1 MADNLQNKK
10 ISTKALFGGNFGE
23 KILKKTISLK
33 PQFKLGALRRIPA
46 AVLKSTPEEGQKGS
60 FFGVIKVLNSILNT
74 LKAQFKFDKKK
85 DDDDRKEEE
94 RNKRSKR
101 EGALETVKKISSK
114 VVDKIFTPFKSI
126 IDRIWNF
133 IFYTL
138 LGRAFTKLMDWLGD
152 PKNAQKVAV
161 LGRFL
166 KDWWPALLGLYF
178 MPFKGF
184 MLNTLGRIA
193 WFSAKF
199 AARRAIFTPGGAI
212 AALGIGSL
220 IAAGEV
226 TGQRKAAKVEAE
238 NKVKAQTGKGI
249 GVQGIGGVGDLGP
262 TTPYGLLQGVAS
274 GGFIS
279 PNTGIKISGAGPDT
293 QLTALQPGE
302 VVMNRAAVRAVGADK
317 LLALNAIHG
326 GSNANK
332 PKYANNIRGAYN
344 GGVVG
349 FSNGGMV
356 GAKPPKFNLSSVIN
370 SRSIPKKRG
379 GGPIATERQSKV
391 PAFMF
396 GGTLG
401 WYDGY
406 NRGGPIK
413 ENTGM
418 DIPGATADRQLIAV
432 QPGEYNYIFPKV
444 SVQRGIVPIVN
455 YLVAKL
461 DPNSTPAKLGQ
472 RSVNRY
478 MPGPLSKGGRGSIMT
493 LPPITQSSG
502 SKGAASSAGSAVPSF
517 SAVSSS
523 AGSDR
528 TTNASIYGIVG

>member
-1 MADNLQNKK
+1 MPDNLQNKK
-10 ISTKALFGGNFGE
+10 ISTRSLFGGNFGE

-33 PQFKLGALRRIPA
+33 PQFRLGALRRIPA
-46 AVLKSTPEEGQKGS
+46 AVLKSTPEEGQKGTFS
-60 FFGVIKVLNSILNT
+60 GIIKVLNSILNT
-74 LKAQFKFDKKK
+74 LRSQFKFDKKK
-85 DDDDRKEEE
+85 SDDDRKEEE
-94 RNKRSKR
+94 RNRRSKR
-101 EGALETVKKISSK
+101 EGALETIKKISSK

-126 IDRIWNF
+126 LDKIWNF
-133 IFYTL
+133 ILYTL

-152 PKNAQKVAV
+152 PKNAQKVSV

-184 MLNTLGRIA
+184 MVRTLGRIA
-193 WFSAKF
+193 WFSARF
-199 AARRAIFTPGGAI
+199 ALFNPAGVAITI
-212 AALGIGSL
+212 AAASAVGAYASEQNV
-220 IAAGEV
+220 ANK
-226 TGQRKAAKVEAE
+226 RKQINPNAITPQNTAK
-238 NKVKAQTGKGI
+238 TGKGP
-249 GVQGIGGVGDLGP
+249 GTNQLMQESVLRSGAQSFRGG
-262 TTPYGLLQGVAS
+262 GLINS
-274 GGFIS
+274 
-279 PNTGIKISGAGPDT
+279 NTGTRVSGAGPDT
-293 QLTALQPGE
+293 QLTALMPGE
-302 VVMNRAAVRAVGADK
+302 IVMNRAAVKGIGADK
-317 LLALNAIHG
+317 LLALNAQYG

-332 PKYANNIRGAYN
+332 PRYANNIRGAYN
-344 GGVVG
+344 GGIVG

-370 SRSIPKKRG
+370 SRSIQKKKG
-379 GGPIATERQSKV
+379 GGPITSERQSKV

-413 ENTGM
+413 ETTGM
-418 DIPGATADRQLIAV
+418 NIPGATADRQLIAV

-455 YLVAKL
+455 YLVARL
-461 DPNSTPAKLGQ
+461 DSNSAPAKLGQ

-502 SKGAASSAGSAVPSF
+502 SKAAPSAAGTSVPSF